1 MSASPGFADM
11 EREGWSDAARV
22 SGYVGL
28 FASASDQTIES
39 LLRVARTGPGLQA
52 LDLCCG
58 QGNVAEA
65 LIGRG
70 CGVTGADFSQAMLA
84 LARARAPAA
93 TFVEADAQDLPF
105 EDATFDLVVSN
116 FGICHIPDPPR
127 ALAQVRR
134 VLRRGGRFAMTVW
147 CGPDISAG
155 FDAFDGAVRA
165 HGSPEAAAPSGPD
178 FHQFARR
185 DVAEKLLRGAR
196 FDEVEFAIVNCA
208 WELTAPEG
216 LSEIFEKGT
225 VRAATTL
232 AQQPPQCLTA
242 IRSALA
248 QAVRE
253 RFVYGDR
260 WRVPVPAALLGAT
273 A

>member
-22 SGYVGL
+22 SSYVEL
-28 FASASDQTIES
+28 FASASDQTIGS
-39 LLRVARTGPGLQA
+39 LMDVARAGPGLQV

-58 QGNVAEA
+58 HGNVAEA

-70 CGVTGADFSQAMLA
+70 CSVTGADFSQAMLA

-105 EDATFDLVVSN
+105 EDATFDLIVSN
-116 FGICHIPDPPR
+116 FGICHVPDPPR
-127 ALAQVRR
+127 ALAQARR
-134 VLRRGGRFAMTVW
+134 VLKRGGRFAMTVW

-155 FDAFDGAVRA
+155 FDALYGAVRA
-165 HGSPEAAAPSGPD
+165 HGSPQASAPSGPD

-185 DVAEKLLRGAR
+185 DVAEKLLHDGG
-196 FDEVEFAIVNCA
+196 FGGVDFAIVDCA
-208 WELTAPEG
+208 WELTAPEC

-232 AQQPPQCLTA
+232 ARQPPQCLTA

-253 RFVYGDR
+253 RFAHGDR
-260 WRVPVPAALLGAT
+260 WRVPVPAALMGAT

>member
-1 MSASPGFADM
+1 MSVPSGFAEM

-28 FASASDQTIES
+28 FASASDQAIES
-39 LLRVARTGPGLQA
+39 LLQVARAGPGLQA

-65 LIGRG
+65 LLGRG
-70 CGVTGADFSQAMLA
+70 CRVTGADFSQAMLT

-134 VLRRGGRFAMTVW
+134 VLRSGGRFAMTVW
-147 CGPDISAG
+147 FGPDISAC
-155 FDAFDGAVRA
+155 FDTLYGVVRV
-165 HGSPEAAAPSGPD
+165 HGSPEASAPSGPD
-178 FHQFARR
+178 FHEFARR
-185 DVAEKLLRGAR
+185 DVAENFLHDAG
-196 FDEVEFAIVNCA
+196 FGEVDFAIVDCA
-208 WELTAPEG
+208 WELAAPEC

-225 VRAATTL
+225 VRAATIL